1 MQSFG
6 DIPLQNRLKRWSKYI
21 AGLILLVAVTVLV
34 GWEFEIDL
42 LKSMLSG
49 SKEMNPAAAV
59 AFIFSGLSFLLLT
72 STPLSKSKKNIGK
85 LLALFV
91 LLIGGAKLFFHI
103 TGINLYIDQLL
114 FPGKIGTDRIVAIAS
129 VCFILAGVSLLLV
142 HTKGKNNEMF
152 SDAILLLLVSLSV
165 FSILGYFF
173 QVNLFYG
180 LFTYVPMAVHAA
192 VCFLLISLC
201 IFFYN
206 GDKGLMISLTST
218 LAGSIAAR
226 RLIPAAILV
235 PVLLGILRTVAQQEA
250 VFTIEFGLTILIF
263 TIIVVLFTII
273 WHNTTLLNKRNLQRQ
288 KAERSQR

>member
-6 DIPLQNRLKRWSKYI
+6 DIPLQNRLKRWSRYI

-142 HTKGKNNEMF
+142 HTKGKSNEML

-192 VCFLLISLC
+192 VCF
-201 IFFYN
+201 
-206 GDKGLMISLTST
+206 
-218 LAGSIAAR
+218 
-226 RLIPAAILV
+226 
-235 PVLLGILRTVAQQEA
+235 
-250 VFTIEFGLTILIF
+250 
-263 TIIVVLFTII
+263 
-273 WHNTTLLNKRNLQRQ
+273 
-288 KAERSQR
+288 